1 MPLALPSIAAT
12 GLFAF
17 MLSYSEYMYA
27 FVMSGDD
34 TTRPISVVMA
44 AIAGNFDVSWSLL
57 NTAIFIAIV
66 PTTILVA
73 LTWRYVVEDLVQ
85 RSGQGLRCD
94 RWMDLPSGRM
104 PTTT

>member
-1 MPLALPSIAAT
+1 
-12 GLFAF
+12 

-73 LTWRYVVEDLVQ
+73 LTWRYVVEDLV
-85 RSGQGLRCD
+85 RGAVKG
-94 RWMDLPSGRM
+94 
-104 PTTT
+104 